1 MDWNLVGMLHAMS
14 VTAKGVVVMLLLMSA
29 ISIGLAV
36 ERGLRYAVAR
46 NHTRVFA
53 LQVTPVLEEGKLD
66 EAISI
71 AVRNK
76 KSPVASIVGTGLSE
90 FRSAPPHASSTET
103 IDAAQRG
110 LERSVATIH
119 AELKRGL
126 SGLATIGSTAPFVGL
141 FGTVVGIMNAF
152 RASAP
157 AKAAGIQSVASGI
170 SEALVTTALGLLVA
184 VPAVWCYN
192 YFTTKVENFDVE
204 MENSSMELVS
214 YLARRAPRETSL
226 P

>member
-1 MDWNLVGMLHAMS
+1 MDWNLFSMLQAMS

-29 ISIGLAV
+29 ISFGLAL
-36 ERGLRYAVAR
+36 ERGLRYAVAH

-126 SGLATIGSTAPFVGL
+126 SGLATIG
-141 FGTVVGIMNAF
+141 
-152 RASAP
+152 
-157 AKAAGIQSVASGI
+157 
-170 SEALVTTALGLLVA
+170 
-184 VPAVWCYN
+184 
-192 YFTTKVENFDVE
+192 
-204 MENSSMELVS
+204 
-214 YLARRAPRETSL
+214 
-226 P
+226 